1 MAEPSIPSATP
12 IVPASLWKQLSA
24 RDIRHLGDALQHKDF
39 RFFLGGAF
47 LSNIGTWMQS
57 IAQAWLVLQL
67 TNSPFYL
74 GLDGF
79 ANTLPIS
86 IFALLGGVAADRLDR
101 RKLLLGTQWGM
112 MILALL
118 QAILT
123 QLQMI
128 KVWHV
133 IVFSFCTGLTQALAW
148 PVYQAILAN
157 IVQREHISN
166 AIALNSTQFNIART
180 VGPLL
185 GALGLSLIGTAG
197 CFYVNAFSF
206 LAVIVALYRVKQ
218 PANRT
223 AAGPAET
230 GVMASLREGFGFLA
244 ADRSLGWI
252 LVTMAMTT
260 LLGVPM
266 VTLLPIFAR
275 DILQVGAHGLGIMVG
290 SFGMGAI
297 LAGILVALLG
307 DFHGKGLFVARS
319 VLLFVVG
326 LIGFSLSRNFLL
338 SVVCLFFSG
347 FSMVG
352 FASVINTMIQR
363 AVPDHLRGR
372 AMSMFVFSFGG
383 CMPFGNLLSGY
394 LAKVFGAPHALLGQ
408 GLALA
413 CFALYICIF
422 RSEIRTHP

>member
-1 MAEPSIPSATP
+1 MADSLLPPSASV
-12 IVPASLWKQLSA
+12 VPVSLWKQLTA
-24 RDIRHLGDALQHKDF
+24 RDIKHLGEALHHKDF

-47 LSNIGTWMQS
+47 LSNVGTWMQA

-67 TNSPFYL
+67 TNSPFFL

-86 IFALLGGVAADRLDR
+86 IFALLGGVAADRFDR
-101 RKLLLGTQWGM
+101 RKLLLGTQWIM

-118 QAILT
+118 QAVLT
-123 QLQMI
+123 QLQVI
-128 KVWHV
+128 RVWHV
-133 IVFSFCTGLTQALAW
+133 IFFSFCTGLTQAIAW

-157 IVQREHISN
+157 IVKREHISN

-180 VGPLL
+180 IGPLI
-185 GALGLSLIGTAG
+185 GAVGLSLIGTAG
-197 CFYVNAFSF
+197 CFYLNAVSF
-206 LAVIVALYRVKQ
+206 AAVIFALDRVKQ
-218 PANRT
+218 PANRKIPGST
-223 AAGPAET
+223 ET

-252 LVTMAMTT
+252 LITMAATT

-266 VTLLPIFAR
+266 MTLLPIFAR
-275 DILQVGAHGLGIMVG
+275 DILQVGPHGLGVMVG
-290 SFGMGAI
+290 AFGLGAI

-307 DFHGKGLFVARS
+307 DFQGKGRFVARN

-326 LIGFSLSRNFLL
+326 LVGFSLSSNFLL
-338 SVVCLFFSG
+338 SVICLFFSG

-383 CMPFGNLLSGY
+383 CMPFGNLMAGY
-394 LAKVFGAPHALLGQ
+394 LANVFGAPRALLGQ
-408 GLALA
+408 GVVLAI
-413 CFALYICIF
+413 FSLYVCCY